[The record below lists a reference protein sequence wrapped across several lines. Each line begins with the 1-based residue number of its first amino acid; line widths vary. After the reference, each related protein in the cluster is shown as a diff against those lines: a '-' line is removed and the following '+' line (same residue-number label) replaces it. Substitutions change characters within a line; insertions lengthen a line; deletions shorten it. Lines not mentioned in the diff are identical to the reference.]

1 MASMA
6 ENDAALEARQQVTN
20 YLRYAIEN
28 ARSALTLMGEP
39 ATTEAATDYV
49 LVVLA
54 TMATE

>member
-1 MASMA
+1 MAQEDS
-6 ENDAALEARQQVTN
+6 ALAARQQVTN

-49 LVVLA
+49 LRTLA
-54 TMATE
+54 LIVDEL

>member
-1 MASMA
+1 MA

-39 ATTEAATDYV
+39 ATTEAACDYV

-54 TMATE
+54 TISVDN